1 MKVAYIDHM
10 GDDETPVKRAR
21 ASYEWDSK
29 VYSKEDNDK
38 LLDRLMRE
46 QHLGVLEWCTV
57 TIMIEASAPITQQI
71 MRHRTMSYNA
81 RSRRYLSDEHTPFTF
96 DVPQVRWDKDTP
108 ANISQAEFE
117 EFMNE
122 FNNHCVEVY
131 NQLVNEHKVV
141 KEIARYVIPQGM
153 NSRFYMTGN
162 LRNWFHFLSLRMD
175 KHAQKEVRDIANE
188 VYLILLDKYPKI
200 LAAYAK
206 YSTNNFVNQI
216 LQWE

>member
-29 VYSKEDNDK
+29 VYTQEENDK

-46 QHLGVLEWCTV
+46 QHLWVLEGCTV
-57 TIMIEASAPITQQI
+57 TVMIEASAPITQQI

-96 DVPQVRWDKDTP
+96 DVPQVRGDKDTE
-108 ANISQAEFE
+108 ANISQEEFE
-117 EFMNE
+117 EFINE

-131 NQLVNEHKVV
+131 NQLVNEHKVA
-141 KEIARYVIPQGM
+141 KEIARYVIPQWM

-200 LAAYAK
+200 LTAYAK